1 MNFCAVKG
9 PELLSKW
16 VGESERAVAQL
27 FAKARQAEPAVVF
40 FDEVDALAAARGGEG
55 GGVADRVLS
64 QLLTEMDGVG
74 DRKRVIVVAAT
85 NRPDLLDKALVRPGR
100 LDRMI
105 YVPPPPPQARH
116 EILRIHARNVPLH
129 ADVDLAALAGP
140 PTEGF
145 SGAEVAALCREAAML
160 ALQEAVEAGRAAGTV
175 EDRHF
180 EHAVRATTKQITPDM
195 LAFYERFRRNAN

>member
-1 MNFCAVKG
+1 
-9 PELLSKW
+9 
-16 VGESERAVAQL
+16 
-27 FAKARQAEPAVVF
+27 
-40 FDEVDALAAARGGEG
+40 
-55 GGVADRVLS
+55 VADRVLS

-105 YVPPPPPQARH
+105 YVPPPPPLARL

-129 ADVDLAALAGP
+129 SDVDLAALAGQ
-140 PTEGF
+140 PTDGF

-160 ALQEAVEAGRAAGTV
+160 ALQEAVEAGRPASTV
-175 EDRHF
+175 EHRHF
-180 EHAVRATTKQITPDM
+180 EHAVRATLKQITPDM
-195 LAFYERFRRNAN
+195 LAFYEAFRRNAT